1 VRGRRPP
8 WRREALWAKHEC
20 RPDLHAPDYVLIGSA
35 VRDRRVEGIARQIRS
50 LYGEAPA
57 RTPDLGLIV
66 NERHHGRL
74 MNLLGSSGSIVVT
87 GAKPMWPIGISPPMV
102 VVDSEPDS
110 ALIRRRFPTG

>member
-1 VRGRRPP
+1 
-8 WRREALWAKHEC
+8 LWAKHEC
-20 RPDLHAPDYVLIGSA
+20 RPDLHGPDYVLIGSA
-35 VRDRRVEGIARQIRS
+35 VRDRLVEGIARQIRS

-87 GAKPMWPIGISPPMV
+87 GAKPMWPIGISPPMA